1 MNYLAHAYL
10 SFQQP
15 EILVGNMISDF
26 VKGNKKF
33 NYPPLIL
40 AGIHLHRAIDQFTD
54 QHSATSRLKEVFKP
68 SYRLYSGAFADVAY
82 DHFLANDPSLFP
94 DEQLFAFSQWVYQN
108 LDAYVEIF
116 PEKFRDMYPYM
127 KQHNWLYNYRL
138 RRGMEQSFGGLV
150 RRAAYLTESDTAFR
164 LFEEHY
170 DTIAECY
177 QSFFPAVKE
186 FAFDQLQQIQ
196 SGNNMNKL

>member
-10 SFQQP
+10 SFHQP
-15 EILVGNMISDF
+15 EILVGNMISDY

-54 QHSATSRLKEVFKP
+54 QHPATSRLKEVFKP

-82 DHFLANDPSLFP
+82 DHFLANDPSQFP
-94 DEQLFAFSQWVYQN
+94 DEQLFAFSQWVYQR
-108 LDAYVEIF
+108 LDAYIEIF
-116 PEKFRDMYPYM
+116 PDKFRHMFPYM

-138 RRGMEQSFGGLV
+138 RSGMEQSFGGLV

-170 DTIAECY
+170 EIIAACY
-177 QSFFPAVKE
+177 QSFFPDVKK
-186 FAFDQLQQIQ
+186 FAFDQLQQLYPD
-196 SGNNMNKL
+196 NNLNKL

>member
-26 VKGNKKF
+26 VKGKKKF
-33 NYPPLIL
+33 NYSPLIL

-54 QHSATSRLKEVFKP
+54 QHPATIRMKEVFKP
-68 SYRLYSGAFADVAY
+68 YYRLYSGAFADVAY
-82 DHFLANDPSLFP
+82 DHFLANDLSQFP
-94 DEQLFAFSQWVYQN
+94 NEQLFAFSQWVYQS

-116 PEKFRDMYPYM
+116 PDKFRHMFPYM

-138 RRGMEQSFGGLV
+138 RSGMQQSFGGLV

-177 QSFFPAVKE
+177 QSFFPSVKE
-186 FAFDQLQQIQ
+186 FAFDQLQQLQ
-196 SGNNMNKL
+196 SENNMNKL

>member
-26 VKGNKKF
+26 VKGKKKF
-33 NYPPLIL
+33 NYSPLIL

-54 QHSATSRLKEVFKP
+54 QHPATIRMKEVFKP
-68 SYRLYSGAFADVAY
+68 YYRLYSGAFADVAY
-82 DHFLANDPSLFP
+82 DHFLANDLSQFP
-94 DEQLFAFSQWVYQN
+94 NEQLFAFSQWVYQS

-116 PEKFRDMYPYM
+116 PDKFRHMFPYM

-138 RRGMEQSFGGLV
+138 RSGMQQSFGGLV

-164 LFEEHY
+164 L
-170 DTIAECY
+170 
-177 QSFFPAVKE
+177 
-186 FAFDQLQQIQ
+186 
-196 SGNNMNKL
+196 